1 MKEKKLMCMKKK
13 LRLYLRIYLLFELTG
28 FAYLGYAKLITS
40 DIRELEKGRRLRL
53 VSSRSLIR
61 ESESGVSKTE
71 VTYKFGSS
79 VIS

>member
-1 MKEKKLMCMKKK
+1 MHEEEIKIIFAD
-13 LRLYLRIYLLFELTG
+13 IYIHILFELTW

-61 ESESGVSKTE
+61 ESGVSKAE